1 MKAGLEPER
10 GVPSQLGLPASDS
23 AIREQ
28 TGPSAPSPSG
38 ASARMRNQRER
49 DTGPEIVLRAK
60 LHRLGLRFRIHVRPV
75 DGLRREADIVFR
87 PARTA
92 VFVDGC
98 FWHGCPDHAT
108 WPKVNAAF
116 WKSKIEANQAR
127 DLATNGLLGAN
138 GWEVIRVWEHE
149 DMDSAA
155 VKIRV
160 TVGARR
166 SRSKSRPQ
174 TRALSD
180 VPDSSHNIA

>member
-1 MKAGLEPER
+1 MRAGSESDR
-10 GVPSQLGLPASDS
+10 GIDSQLDTDRGQMRLSTLS
-23 AIREQ
+23 H
-28 TGPSAPSPSG
+28 GG
-38 ASARMRNQRER
+38 ASTRMRNQRER
-49 DTGPEIVLRAK
+49 NTGPEMTLRAK

-108 WPKVNAAF
+108 WPKVNGAF
-116 WKSKIEANQAR
+116 WKAKIEANQAR
-127 DLATNGLLGAN
+127 DLATNVLLGAN

-155 VKIRV
+155 VKILE

-166 SRSKSRPQ
+166 SRRKSRPP
-174 TRALSD
+174 TRASSGG
-180 VPDSSHNIA
+180 PDSSPNIA